1 MRASSETPQRR
12 CRWRPA
18 STAGLQSLSSAIPR
32 DAPTR
37 TRPLSPA
44 QDLETGIQV
53 GFNGLVVEREL
64 VGTHIRFKAKE
75 TDSMV
80 RSRPQHACPRCPV
93 LIPAPVVAGAKGEA
107 PAAANGE
114 VAVLLEAA
122 FEVAPQ
128 ADTLGVA
135 NGDAEAHADPKQP
148 PPGAAVEVN
157 GEAPAG
163 AAPNGLVAGAP
174 VHGALCTGAAPNG
187 LAPHGV
193 GLEVN
198 REATDEVAPNGGV
211 PVQGAVCATAAAN
224 GLAPPGTCVEVN
236 GDAPEG
242 AAPNGLAAGVA
253 VHGALCTGAAPNG
266 LAPHGVGVEVNG
278 EAPAGAAPN
287 GLVEGVAVHGAL
299 CVGAAPNGLAAH
311 GVGVEVNGEAPAWP
325 APKGLAAPG
334 VTLELNGDVVAG
346 AAPNGDATAPEDDM

>member
-1 MRASSETPQRR
+1 MVVDLPEPQLVLKKMQGTATAPTSARTYGDVIRPYHDQHKLGQTARNSWHVHLQTLFVQHSQTKDQEKKKPWPHRSSISSSPLPASLRPFDPRSSAAAVRASSETPQRR

-128 ADTLGVA
+128 VDTLGVA

-148 PPGAAVEVN
+148 PPGAA
-157 GEAPAG
+157 
-163 AAPNGLVAGAP
+163 
-174 VHGALCTGAAPNG
+174 
-187 LAPHGV
+187 
-193 GLEVN
+193 
-198 REATDEVAPNGGV
+198 
-211 PVQGAVCATAAAN
+211 
-224 GLAPPGTCVEVN
+224 
-236 GDAPEG
+236 
-242 AAPNGLAAGVA
+242 
-253 VHGALCTGAAPNG
+253 
-266 LAPHGVGVEVNG
+266 VEVNG